1 MDKVKLVDISRNLF
15 PAGNYDLIF
24 SFLAWG
30 YHFPVE
36 TYLKEVSRN
45 ISQDGCLIIDI
56 REGTN
61 GKASLSSVFK
71 SVICIEN
78 QSNFKRYKCSVI
90 NNEGLT

>member
-30 YHFPVE
+30 YHFQKP
-36 TYLKEVSRN
+36 LKEVSRN

-56 REGTN
+56 REETDESF
-61 GKASLSSVFK
+61 AFE
-71 SVICIEN
+71 CI
-78 QSNFKRYKCSVI
+78 
-90 NNEGLT
+90 

>member
-1 MDKVKLVDISRNLF
+1 MDISRNLF

-24 SFLAWG
+24 SFLAR
-30 YHFPVE
+30 YYFPVE

-61 GKASLSSVFK
+61 GSFAFECIE

-78 QSNFKRYKCSVI
+78 QSNLNAI
-90 NNEGLT
+90 NVL